1 MTGKISWEHGG
12 RFFSTFQKYISLTS
26 QSSHCRQG
34 LPSTFCCISRSHRFN
49 KFYNSRTAS
58 TSTKLKKESLRPD
71 NFYSV
76 FSQTLPRGPPPT
88 GPFRINISALRQEF
102 LYLQSLAHPDR
113 HQEAS
118 KARAED
124 ASARINQA
132 YNTLRSPLRRAE
144 YILSLHDVQTVD
156 DESAMTEDENLL
168 TDVLEIREKIEDAS
182 TEDEIELLKDQNK
195 KMMLKCEEDLAR
207 VLEDGDW
214 LAGKIECARLR
225 YWTGIRDALNNWE
238 KGKPVVL
245 TH

>member
-1 MTGKISWEHGG
+1 MGKNSWEHGG
-12 RFFSTFQKYISLTS
+12 RFFSTLQKYMSLAS
-26 QSSHCRQG
+26 QSSHCRQS
-34 LPSTFCCISRSHRFN
+34 LPSTSCCISRSHRFN
-49 KFYNSRTAS
+49 KFYDSRTAS
-58 TSTKLKKESLRPD
+58 TSTTLRNESSSPENL
-71 NFYSV
+71 YSL

-88 GPFRINISALRQEF
+88 GPFRINLSALRQEF
-102 LYLQSLAHPDR
+102 LYLQFLAHPDR
-113 HQEAS
+113 HPNAS
-118 KARAED
+118 KARAEG

-144 YILSLHDVQTVD
+144 YILSLNDIQTAD

-168 TDVLEIREKIEDAS
+168 VDVLEVREKIEDAS

-195 KMMLKCEEDLAR
+195 KKMSKCEEDLAR